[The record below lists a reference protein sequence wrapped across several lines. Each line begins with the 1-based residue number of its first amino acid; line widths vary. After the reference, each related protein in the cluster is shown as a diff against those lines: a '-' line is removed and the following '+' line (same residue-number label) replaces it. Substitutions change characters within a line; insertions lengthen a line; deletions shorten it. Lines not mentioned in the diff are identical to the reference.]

1 MKRRLPVLILLL
13 AAAGGAWA
21 WFAATRPPDH
31 LVLSGSLEARTIE
44 VGSLVGGRVEAV
56 YAREGDRVAPGQP
69 LVRFESDLR
78 DLEVAEQRARVEEA
92 RATLARVERGPRREE
107 LERARI
113 EWQAAETDRR
123 RFAELWAE
131 GVVPRRDYDSA
142 LVREATARQTLREAE
157 RGGRAEDVA
166 AARAA
171 LAREGGRLAFLER
184 QRRET
189 LVTAPAAGTVEVLD
203 LRPGDLVPANQPVAT
218 LLERGQL
225 WVRVYVPEPELGKV
239 RVGQPVA
246 VTVDT
251 YPDRRFRGRVV
262 EIRDQAEYT
271 PRNVQTLEQRSDQ
284 VFGVKVEVEPAPE
297 LKAGMAALV
306 HLEEAPGGEGETAAR
321 RNRAGGGARGGAG
334 GGG

>member
-1 MKRRLPVLILLL
+1 MKRRVIVVVLLL
-13 AAAGGAWA
+13 VAGAAGAWA
-21 WFAATRPPDH
+21 WYAATRDDDR
-31 LVLSGSLEARTIE
+31 LVLSGSLEARTAE
-44 VGSLVGGRVEAV
+44 VGSLVGGRVERV
-56 YAREGDRVAPGQP
+56 YVREGERVAAGQP
-69 LVRFESDLR
+69 LVGFESDLR
-78 DLEVAEQRARVEEA
+78 DLELAEQRARVAEA
-92 RATLARVERGPRREE
+92 RATLARVEHGPRREE

-123 RFAELWAE
+123 RFAELWRE
-131 GVVPRRDYDSA
+131 GVVPRRDYDA
-142 LVREATARQTLREAE
+142 AQVREATARQTLREAE

-171 LAREGGRLAFLER
+171 LERELGRLAFLER
-184 QRRET
+184 QRQET
-189 LVTAPAAGTVEVLD
+189 LVTAPSAGVVEVLD
-203 LRPGDLVPANQPVAT
+203 LRPGDLVAANRPVAT
-218 LLERGQL
+218 LLEPGQL
-225 WVRVYVPEPELGKV
+225 WVRVYVPEPDLGRV

-251 YPDRRFRGRVV
+251 FPGRRFRGRVV

-306 HLEEAPGGEGETAAR
+306 DLEPPSGEGE
-321 RNRAGGGARGGAG
+321 
-334 GGG
+334 